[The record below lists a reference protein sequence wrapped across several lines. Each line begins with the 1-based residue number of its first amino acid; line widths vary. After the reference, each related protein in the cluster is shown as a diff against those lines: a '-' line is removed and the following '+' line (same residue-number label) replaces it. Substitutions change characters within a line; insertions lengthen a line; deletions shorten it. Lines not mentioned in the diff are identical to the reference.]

1 MIKSRNQSAHT
12 YNESVANEI
21 TEKILQ
27 SYHKLFAQ
35 FATDMQT
42 RAEQL

>member
-21 TEKILQ
+21 TNKILH
-27 SYHKLFAQ
+27 SYHELFAQ
-35 FATDMQT
+35 FEDEMQCG
-42 RAEQL
+42 